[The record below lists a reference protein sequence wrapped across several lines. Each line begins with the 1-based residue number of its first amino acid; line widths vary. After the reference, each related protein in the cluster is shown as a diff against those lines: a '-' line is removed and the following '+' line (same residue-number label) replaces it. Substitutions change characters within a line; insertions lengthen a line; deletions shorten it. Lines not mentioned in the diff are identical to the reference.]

1 MTSFSLTQHCQ
12 RIASLFVIVTFNNL
26 HLIINIR
33 MTFVWA
39 NFPISLGK
47 TNKTTNFKKRGSIFF
62 TKWSEDGKYCCC
74 GILMKLMKS
83 CTNSIF
89 FLFVTFLFV
98 CSTAHHSAQVL
109 LYYYRNFLAYQLTYY
124 IAFTTCTLHD
134 MPTLHLSVESP
145 R

>member
-1 MTSFSLTQHCQ
+1 MTVVNLKNIKSIKVSDEQQCCLKIH
-12 RIASLFVIVTFNNL
+12 SKNHFNGQWQIML
-26 HLIINIR
+26 PG
-33 MTFVWA
+33 A
-39 NFPISLGK
+39 NETP
-47 TNKTTNFKKRGSIFF
+47 NFKKRGSIFV
-62 TKWSEDGKYCCC
+62 TKWLEDGKSCCC

-124 IAFTTCTLHD
+124 IAFTTCTLHY
-134 MPTLHLSVESP
+134 MSILRVLHLSVESP